1 MRFQE
6 ATWHPLEAGTGRNT
20 STPYVGLPQ
29 DCGISPPLSK
39 DGESDNNNSGGE
51 DLTYLRH
58 LELEPIDPLTGLP
71 LHPGFTA
78 KGGRT
83 PCTVTRRLIRQTAN
97 QVSYSFSFM
106 MIIYDT
112 MIFVVLM
119 VYLYNSNH
127 NSRYNKIAFGH
138 FHHKTCSSK
147 RNKKITRL
155 FRPISPKESQVVPT
169 RNWERNK
176 SNKKNGLS
184 FESHF
189 SSSIVSPSFSPPIT
203 STLVNYFFILQ
214 VSKPN

>member
-1 MRFQE
+1 MIVFFKE

-97 QVSYSFSFM
+97 QVSHTFPF
-106 MIIYDT
+106 
-112 MIFVVLM
+112 FHE
-119 VYLYNSNH
+119 YN
-127 NSRYNKIAFGH
+127 FQ
-138 FHHKTCSSK
+138 
-147 RNKKITRL
+147 L
-155 FRPISPKESQVVPT
+155 PI
-169 RNWERNK
+169 
-176 SNKKNGLS
+176 L
-184 FESHF
+184 
-189 SSSIVSPSFSPPIT
+189 I
-203 STLVNYFFILQ
+203 
-214 VSKPN
+214 